1 MPEIPSMCL
10 LHQWLHFIQITVQHH
25 DHHLDEVLVLP
36 IILASGALAIIL
48 MWIYRGRTFRH
59 KSHQNSDLEGIQPS
73 EIMLVLTS
81 SKSRKMVG
89 RKGLLPMIDYN
100 LLEAASNSFS
110 ELNVS
115 AKRVSG
121 DLYKA
126 HFNEGITALVKK
138 LNGGKQENERE
149 FENEIDLLSIIC
161 HPNIISLVGYCFH
174 AETRFLV
181 YEMME
186 NGTLETQLHGPSRG
200 SALSWHIRMKI
211 AVDTAK
217 GLEFLHEHCD
227 PPIIHGDLKSSSVLL
242 DSGFNVK
249 ISDFGLAVAVGSQNK
264 ANLQHSGAL
273 GHVAPEYLLNG
284 ELTEKSDVYA
294 FGVILLE
301 LLMGRKPV
309 EKTAPSQCQSIV
321 TWAVPQLTDRLQLPN
336 MVDPVIRN
344 AMELK
349 HLCQVAAI
357 AVLCVQPEPG
367 YRPLMADVLH
377 SLIPIVPIELGGLW
391 GP

>member
-1 MPEIPSMCL
+1 M
-10 LHQWLHFIQITVQHH
+10 
-25 DHHLDEVLVLP
+25 
-36 IILASGALAIIL
+36 LA
-48 MWIYRGRTFRH
+48 
-59 KSHQNSDLEGIQPS
+59 
-73 EIMLVLTS
+73 LTS
-81 SKSRKMVG
+81 SKSREMVG
-89 RKGLLPMIDYN
+89 RKGLLPMIDYT

-110 ELNVS
+110 EFNVL
-115 AKRVSG
+115 AKGISG

-138 LNGGKQENERE
+138 LNGGKQEYERE

-186 NGTLETQLHGPSRG
+186 NGTLEAQLHGPTRG

-211 AVDTAK
+211 AVDIAK
-217 GLEFLHEHCD
+217 GLGFLHEHCN
-227 PPIIHGDLKSSSVLL
+227 PPIIHGDIKSSSVLL
-242 DSGFNVK
+242 DSEFHAK

-264 ANLQHSGAL
+264 ANLQRSAAL
-273 GHVAPEYLLNG
+273 GYVAPEYVLNG
-284 ELTEKSDVYA
+284 EFTEKSDVYA

-336 MVDPVIRN
+336 IVDPVIRN
-344 AMELK
+344 TMELK

-357 AVLCVQPEPG
+357 AVLCIQPEPG
-367 YRPLMADVLH
+367 YRPLIADVLH
-377 SLIPIVPIELGGLW
+377 SLIPLVPIELGGALRIMERLACANQESVSFDW
-391 GP
+391 HITIDLPDEHGKS